1 MRSLPRSFSRLP
13 HKQLK
18 EGKHPSILL
27 KHQKLNTFKA
37 KLASILL
44 FIPSHYECINIR
56 SYQFSWAKWF
66 VIDNI
71 ALALMIGMVFYGHG
85 RRTELSGCR
94 THRMASTVMKC
105 SIDGKKRH
113 QNKRQT
119 FAIVW
124 QHSHSDTARE
134 DHCSFYATHWN
145 KQGQIGP
152 GNVCVESRYLNLD
165 WNHSPPLPWR
175 WGGLHCFRYNFT
187 FAYIFHFTK

>member
-1 MRSLPRSFSRLP
+1 MHKHKIVSIFMSQMVRHRQHRIGVDDWDGFLWAWTAHGTFWLPYSSNGL
-13 HKQLK
+13 H
-18 EGKHPSILL
+18 S
-27 KHQKLNTFKA
+27 A
-37 KLASILL
+37 
-44 FIPSHYECINIR
+44 EC
-56 SYQFSWAKWF
+56 
-66 VIDNI
+66 
-71 ALALMIGMVFYGHG
+71 L
-85 RRTELSGCR
+85 
-94 THRMASTVMKC
+94 
-105 SIDGKKRH
+105 IDGKNRH

-175 WGGLHCFRYNFT
+175 WGGITSLSIQFHICL
-187 FAYIFHFTK
+187 YIPFHKINTDKLRLSTSQHANS